1 MSTVDSTCQM
11 HRLYEGH
18 HAWLASW
25 LRKRLSCREQAADLA
40 QDTFVK
46 VLLNNKAAELREPR
60 AYLTSVARSLL
71 IDMFR
76 RRSIEQ
82 AYQEV
87 LAAQPERVVDS
98 PETREII
105 IEALMEVDRLLDSL
119 GERGRSIFIM
129 AQIEGLSLAEIARQ
143 LKLSVNTVR
152 KHFIRAMAQCLML
165 LD

>member
-1 MSTVDSTCQM
+1 MPTADSTSHM
-11 HRLYEGH
+11 HLLYEGH
-18 HAWLASW
+18 HAWLSTW
-25 LRKRLSCREQAADLA
+25 LRKRLPCREQAADLA

-46 VLLNNKAAELREPR
+46 VLLNSKAAELREPR
-60 AYLTSVARSLL
+60 AYLTSVARSLM

-87 LAAQPERVVDS
+87 LAAQPEALADS
-98 PETREII
+98 PETRELI
-105 IEALMEVDRLLDSL
+105 IEALMEIDRLLDSL
-119 GERGRSIFIM
+119 GERGRNIFIM
-129 AQIEGLSLAEIARQ
+129 AQIEGLSFAEISRQ
-143 LKLSVNTVR
+143 LNVSVNTVR